1 MTAGLPA
8 GVTAGLPAGG
18 DGGLSAGGDGRS
30 ACWAA
35 GTPAARSG
43 KMLHMAT
50 HVALLRGINVGGNN
64 KVPMADLREVVAS
77 LGHTGVS
84 TYIQSGNVL
93 FTAQGGAAAAGP
105 ALAAGLERAIE
116 QAFGLRLRV
125 VVLSRAELAQVISDN
140 PYQGEPNP
148 RYVHAMFF
156 PAEPG
161 PEVRES
167 AAAAER
173 QAAEK
178 GSQDEAAVVGRTLYL
193 HTPDG
198 FGRSELAA
206 RLARARGEA
215 ATGTAR
221 NWATVT
227 KLLALCDA

>member
-1 MTAGLPA
+1 
-8 GVTAGLPAGG
+8 
-18 DGGLSAGGDGRS
+18 
-30 ACWAA
+30 
-35 GTPAARSG
+35 
-43 KMLHMAT
+43 MAT

-64 KVPMADLREVVAS
+64 KVPMAELREVVAS

-93 FTAQGGAAAAGP
+93 FTARAGAAADASAEDAS
-105 ALAAGLERAIE
+105 ALAAGLEQAIE
-116 QAFGLRLRV
+116 RAFGLRLRV
-125 VVLSRAELAQVISDN
+125 VVLSRAELAQVIGDN
-140 PYQGEPNP
+140 PYQAEPNP
-148 RYVHAMFF
+148 KYVHAMFF

-167 AAAAER
+167 VAAAER

-178 GSQDEAAVVGRTLYL
+178 GGRDEATVVGRTLFL

-198 FGRSELAA
+198 YGRSELAA
-206 RLARARGEA
+206 RLARARGPV

-227 KLLALCDA
+227 KLLALCDS

>member
-1 MTAGLPA
+1 
-8 GVTAGLPAGG
+8 
-18 DGGLSAGGDGRS
+18 
-30 ACWAA
+30 
-35 GTPAARSG
+35 
-43 KMLHMAT
+43 MAT

-64 KVPMADLREVVAS
+64 KVPMAELREVVAS

-93 FTAQGGAAAAGP
+93 FTARAGAAADASAEDAS
-105 ALAAGLERAIE
+105 ALAAGLEQAIE
-116 QAFGLRLRV
+116 RAFGLRLRV
-125 VVLSRAELAQVISDN
+125 VVLSRAELAQVIGDN
-140 PYQGEPNP
+140 PYQAEPNP
-148 RYVHAMFF
+148 KYVHAMFF

-167 AAAAER
+167 VAAAER

-178 GSQDEAAVVGRTLYL
+178 GGRDEAAVVGRTLFL

-198 FGRSELAA
+198 YGRSELAA
-206 RLARARGEA
+206 RLARARGPA

-227 KLLALCDA
+227 KLLALCDS

>member
-1 MTAGLPA
+1 
-8 GVTAGLPAGG
+8 
-18 DGGLSAGGDGRS
+18 
-30 ACWAA
+30 
-35 GTPAARSG
+35 
-43 KMLHMAT
+43 MAT

-93 FTAQGGAAAAGP
+93 FTTEAGAAADDS
-105 ALAAGLERAIE
+105 ALAAGLEKAIE
-116 QAFGLRLRV
+116 EAFGLQLRV

-140 PYQGEPNP
+140 PYRAEPNP
-148 RYVHAMFF
+148 KYVHAMFF

-161 PEVRES
+161 QEMRES
-167 AAAAER
+167 VAAAER

-178 GSQDEAAVVGRTLYL
+178 GGRDEAMVVGRTLFL

-198 FGRSELAA
+198 YGRSELAV
-206 RLARARGEA
+206 RLARARGPA
-215 ATGTAR
+215 MTGTAR
-221 NWATVT
+221 NMATVT

>member
-1 MTAGLPA
+1 
-8 GVTAGLPAGG
+8 
-18 DGGLSAGGDGRS
+18 
-30 ACWAA
+30 
-35 GTPAARSG
+35 
-43 KMLHMAT
+43 MAT

-64 KVPMADLREVVAS
+64 KVPMAELREVVAS

-93 FTAQGGAAAAGP
+93 FTARPGAGAGASAEDAS
-105 ALAAGLERAIE
+105 ALAAGLEQAIE
-116 QAFGLRLRV
+116 RAFGLRLRV
-125 VVLSRAELAQVISDN
+125 VVLSRAELAQVISEN
-140 PYQGEPNP
+140 PYQAEPNP
-148 RYVHAMFF
+148 KYVHAMFF

-167 AAAAER
+167 VAAAER

-178 GSQDEAAVVGRTLYL
+178 GGRDEATVVGRTLFL

-198 FGRSELAA
+198 YGRSELAA
-206 RLARARGEA
+206 RLARARGPV

-227 KLLALCDA
+227 KLLALCDT

>member
-1 MTAGLPA
+1 MPGLPGA
-8 GVTAGLPAGG
+8 GWPAGG
-18 DGGLSAGGDGRS
+18 RVGQD
-30 ACWAA
+30 AA
-35 GTPAARSG
+35 
-43 KMLHMAT
+43 MAT

-93 FTAQGGAAAAGP
+93 FTARAGAAADAP
-105 ALAAGLERAIE
+105 TLAAGLEKAIE

-140 PYQGEPNP
+140 PYRAEPNP

-161 PEVRES
+161 QEVRES
-167 AAAAER
+167 VAAAER

-178 GSQDEAAVVGRTLYL
+178 GGRDEVTVVGRTLFL

-198 FGRSELAA
+198 YGRSELAA
-206 RLARARGEA
+206 RLARPPGLAPSAVAHPVVHRSPPGSGLRPGGRF
-215 ATGTAR
+215 GTSIR
-221 NWATVT
+221 PMKRLT
-227 KLLALCDA
+227 

>member
-1 MTAGLPA
+1 
-8 GVTAGLPAGG
+8 
-18 DGGLSAGGDGRS
+18 
-30 ACWAA
+30 
-35 GTPAARSG
+35 
-43 KMLHMAT
+43 MAT

-64 KVPMADLREVVAS
+64 KVPMADLRDVVAS

-93 FTAQGGAAAAGP
+93 FTAREGAVADGP

-140 PYQGEPNP
+140 PYRAEPNP
-148 RYVHAMFF
+148 KYVHAMFF
-156 PAEPG
+156 PDEPG
-161 PEVRES
+161 QEVRES
-167 AAAAER
+167 VAAAER
-173 QAAEK
+173 QAAQK
-178 GSQDEAAVVGRTLYL
+178 GGRDEATVVGRALFL

-198 FGRSELAA
+198 YGRSELAV
-206 RLARARGEA
+206 RLARARGPA